1 MSWNSENYSSTV
13 KIGDYITLK
22 QSTPVEGF
30 LSAEG
35 IITEDVILSQDGI
48 GFENCLWEVHVQNQY
63 TAVREYE
70 EVLFSKLSE
79 ENVAPIDGNNGPL
92 EEHIKKSEDLVDQ
105 LHRAATN
112 EGRLNEKLMA
122 MKIGKPVSF
131 GDVIQLRHVKS
142 KKFLTVNVAALAKSE
157 RENIRVS
164 LEGYGDSM
172 SWFVFMPRS
181 KADKEGQHLVNSSEA
196 LVRVHERPTEF
207 IHCARKISQSKSFGD
222 REINCSLE
230 SSCWTIN
237 IFQHAREAMSNTILA
252 GQLVTLQE
260 PESSSYMCLD
270 KDNSQV
276 TLQQSNV
283 LSFTKSESDVGTN
296 LLWMVEKP
304 QNYKGGSLGHRGDKI
319 VLRHLNTGLYARIEN
334 SSVRAVAS
342 RDSCSLFEI
351 PSGQGLEGYGLVD
364 QSMIQLSSEGGWV
377 HTPIVH
383 TRTSIVEG
391 ISYMRS
397 RSYTSPETPSKQKA
411 TKPASLITPVTSR
424 PCTVV
429 KEKTLA
435 TFLTIS
441 NNLQQTLGV
450 DVFVGMEGNKILRKF
465 ETAARSK
472 SILRENIGYIE
483 NFMKLIFNV
492 LDTLFQFLTDDLLD
506 AAVQHAEM
514 QKDKDVWNHELW
526 ESRNNAKAS
535 ATRQV
540 MMREQGVL
548 SAIMDIIELCGDGTF
563 SALPELTKKIKD
575 PGKVKTPS
583 LRALSRNFQS
593 LQSMVST
600 IDEENGDTN
609 SPMASSKKILL
620 QSAVSKP
627 SRAPVSRQGSL
638 QTKAKLNRHRS
649 LSINEEDGGGREV
662 RSGST
667 TERDRSG
674 SAAVMRERKDS
685 GPVPAP
691 APSPRHNLTID
702 TSARVVERQDSDVYS
717 DEDDESADACNLR
730 QPDMNSE
737 ETTPK
742 GQPDNTLHTLSR
754 DIATSCFRL
763 LLAIIHDNHANQM
776 YIADKFPILLNQVK
790 DQELAVVC
798 VQEMLRDNLQ
808 MLQTKVSTYILQEDK
823 CPYFCAFF

>member
-1 MSWNSENYSSTV
+1 MSWNSDNYSSTV

-22 QSTPVEGF
+22 QSTPVEGY

-35 IITEDVILSQDGI
+35 IITEDVILSQDDG
-48 GFENCLWEVHVQNQY
+48 GFKNCLWEVHVQNQY

-79 ENVAPIDGNNGPL
+79 ENAAPIDDDGHL
-92 EEHIKKSEDLVDQ
+92 EDHMKKTEELVDQ

-181 KADKEGQHLVNSSEA
+181 KADKEGQNLVNSCETM
-196 LVRVHERPTEF
+196 VRVHERPTEF

-237 IFQHAREAMSNTILA
+237 IFQHACEAMSNAILA
-252 GQLVTLQE
+252 GQLVTFQE

-270 KDNSQV
+270 MDNSMV

-304 QNYKGGSLGHRGDKI
+304 QSYQGGSLGHRGDKM

-334 SSVRAVAS
+334 STLRTAAS
-342 RDSCSLFEI
+342 RENCSLFEI
-351 PSGQGLEGYGLVD
+351 PPGQGLESYGLVD
-364 QSMIQLSSEGGWV
+364 QAMVQLCSEGGWV
-377 HTPIVH
+377 HAPIVH
-383 TRTSIVEG
+383 ARTSMVEG
-391 ISYMRS
+391 VSLMRS
-397 RSYTSPETPSKQKA
+397 RSYNSPETPSKRKA
-411 TKPASLITPVTSR
+411 MKPVLLTPLVTNRRCSL
-424 PCTVV
+424 V
-429 KEKTLA
+429 KEKTIA

-441 NNLQQTLGV
+441 NKLQQTLGV
-450 DVFVGMEGNKILRKF
+450 DLFVGVEGNKILRKF
-465 ETAARSK
+465 ESAARSK
-472 SILRENIGYIE
+472 AILRENAGYID

-526 ESRNNAKAS
+526 ESRHNAKAS
-535 ATRQV
+535 ATRQA

-548 SAIMDIIELCGDGTF
+548 SSVMDIIELCGDGTF
-563 SALPELTKKIKD
+563 TQLPELSKRIRD
-575 PGKVKTPS
+575 PGKAKTPS
-583 LRALSRNFQS
+583 MRALSRNFQS
-593 LQSMVST
+593 LQSMVS
-600 IDEENGDTN
+600 IIEEEDVDSN
-609 SPMASSKKILL
+609 SPMTSSKKVLL
-620 QSAVSKP
+620 QSAVSSKP
-627 SRAPVSRQGSL
+627 SRAPVSRQASL
-638 QTKAKLNRHRS
+638 QTKAKLNRHRA
-649 LSINEEDGGGREV
+649 LSINEEEGESRQA

-667 TERDRSG
+667 SGSGRDRAG
-674 SAAVMRERKDS
+674 STATMRDRKDS
-685 GPVPAP
+685 ELTSTPNQSTRLAL
-691 APSPRHNLTID
+691 NLTID
-702 TSARVVERQDSDVYS
+702 TSVPALDRQESD
-717 DEDDESADACNLR
+717 A
-730 QPDMNSE
+730 NSE
-737 ETTPK
+737 EDDSSVSGTNHLQSDADSEDAAGKDRMDTS
-742 GQPDNTLHTLSR
+742 LHTLSR
-754 DIATSCFRL
+754 DLATACFRL

-776 YIADKFPILLNQVK
+776 FIADKFPILLNQVK

-808 MLQTKVSTYILQEDK
+808 MLQTKVNSYAM
-823 CPYFCAFF
+823 YFS